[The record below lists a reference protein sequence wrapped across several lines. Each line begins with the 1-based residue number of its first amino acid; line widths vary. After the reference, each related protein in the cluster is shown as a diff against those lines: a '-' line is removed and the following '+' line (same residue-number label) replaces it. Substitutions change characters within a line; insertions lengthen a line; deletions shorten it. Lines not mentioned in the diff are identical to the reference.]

1 MQQALPRHLPSFFR
15 SHLESLSGVGLMLGT
30 LFFAAALTPTLI
42 PRTHVTQGVLAGT
55 CLAAG
60 YGLGVLW
67 HWLWAYMEL
76 PEPKGRAARIV
87 NTVIGLLCL
96 SVAILFLG
104 RAAEWQNTI
113 RALMQMEPV
122 TSAHPIKVSA
132 IAVLTF
138 AVLLAL
144 ARLFKLIARFLARQ
158 VRRVVPRR
166 VANVTGAAI
175 AILIFW
181 LLATDVFFR
190 GALHVLDASFRE
202 FDALLEP
209 ERPQPTAALKTGGP
223 ASLIRWNEL
232 GRAGR
237 EYIASGPTASEITT
251 QSGREA
257 LEPIRVYVGLRGA
270 ATPQAR
276 ARLALDEMKRVGAFD
291 RSTLVVITPTGT
303 GWVDPAAVDS
313 LEYLLN
319 GDVASVAMQYSY
331 LSSPLSL
338 LAQPEYGAEAARALF
353 VAVYDYWTA
362 LPKDRRPRL
371 YLHGLSLG
379 AMNSAGSAE
388 LFEMIG
394 DPIQGALWSGPPF
407 ESRVWRTITDARNP
421 GSPAWLPELRDGA
434 FVRFMNQHGSPVP
447 DDAPWGPMRVVY
459 LQYASDPVTFF
470 DYRDLYRPPAWMN
483 APMGPDVSPELRWYP
498 VVTMLQLAL
507 DMAVGTNTPM
517 GYGHVYAP
525 QHYVNAWVA
534 VTGANG
540 WTPDGIEGLKRY
552 LLERAQAAMEDE
564 DGDEAAYEGR
574 GG

>member
-1 MQQALPRHLPSFFR
+1 
-15 SHLESLSGVGLMLGT
+15 MLGT

-42 PRTHVTQGVLAGT
+42 PRTHITQGVLAGT
-55 CLAAG
+55 CFAAG

-76 PEPKGRAARIV
+76 PEPRARAGRIV
-87 NTVIGLLCL
+87 KGVIGVLCL
-96 SVAILFLG
+96 SVAILFLW
-104 RAAEWQNTI
+104 RTAEWQNTI
-113 RALMQMEPV
+113 RALMEMPPV
-122 TSAHPIKVSA
+122 TSAHPFKVSA
-132 IAVLTF
+132 IALLTF
-138 AVLLAL
+138 IALLAL
-144 ARLFKLIARFLARQ
+144 ARLFKLVARFLAAQ

-223 ASLIRWNEL
+223 QSLIHWNEL

-237 EYIASGPTASEITT
+237 EFIASGPNASEIQA
-251 QSGREA
+251 QSGRDA
-257 LEPIRVYVGLRGA
+257 MEPIRVYVGLRGA

-276 ARLALDEMKRVGAFD
+276 ARLALEEMKRVGAFE
-291 RSTLVVITPTGT
+291 RSVLVVVTPTGT
-303 GWVDPAAVDS
+303 GWIDPAAMDS
-313 LEYLLN
+313 LEYLQH

-353 VAVYDYWTA
+353 LAVYEYWTA
-362 LPKDRRPRL
+362 LPKDRRPKL

-447 DDAPWGPMRVVY
+447 ADAPWGPMRVIY

-470 DYRDLYRPPAWMN
+470 DYRDLYRRPAWMN

-507 DMAVGTNTPM
+507 DMAVGTNTPL

-525 QHYVNAWVA
+525 QHYVDAWIA
-534 VTGANG
+534 VTDVRD
-540 WTPDGIEGLKRY
+540 WSPDALAGLKTY
-552 LLERAQAAMEDE
+552 LLERARAAMEDE
-564 DGDEAAYEGR
+564 EGSEGAYEGR